1 MWTRATYNESSLARK
16 VAHVNIDGYNPSV
29 TRAKAARPYHHPNLR
44 KTLLDAA
51 VALIGE
57 VGPRAF
63 TLREVARRAGVS
75 HNAPYR
81 HFAGRDAL
89 LIAVAAEGFDRL
101 AAAMR
106 KTMTPGKS
114 PRERL
119 ELCGCGYVEF
129 ALRWP
134 QHLLVM
140 FDLPASWR
148 ERQKHNQ
155 PIGED
160 AFRVL
165 LGCIVAAQDSG
176 DLPAGDPHPLAWTAW
191 SLVHGIAKLATG
203 GNLPLNGRATIAFT
217 RTAGQ
222 AILRGLSSA
231 AHPSAAVSGY
241 RRGTDGIQ

>member
-1 MWTRATYNESSLARK
+1 MTRTK
-16 VAHVNIDGYNPSV
+16 
-29 TRAKAARPYHHPNLR
+29 TAKPYHHPNLR

-51 VALIGE
+51 ITLVGE

-81 HFAGRDAL
+81 HFAGKDEL
-89 LIAVAAEGFDRL
+89 LAAVAAEGFERL
-101 AAAMR
+101 TTVMR
-106 KTMTPGKS
+106 KATASGKS

-134 QHLLVM
+134 HHLVVM
-140 FDLPASWR
+140 FDVSTTWR
-148 ERQKHNQ
+148 QRQKHDP

-165 LGCIVAAQDSG
+165 LDSIVAAQQSG
-176 DLPAGDPHPLAWTAW
+176 DLPAGDPLPLAWASW

-203 GNLPLNGRATIAFT
+203 GNLPLTARATLDFT
-217 RTAGQ
+217 RNAAQ
-222 AILRGLSSA
+222 AIVRGLGTA
-231 AHPSAAVSGY
+231 TQPLSGKP
-241 RRGTDGIQ
+241 RTA